1 METKSRYLKGRCDK
15 RKGGTTCQEKRREER
30 RKGEDNVERD
40 EWIDREKKLTQLIKA
55 TWMVKIKA

>member
-1 METKSRYLKGRCDK
+1 MTREKVE
-15 RKGGTTCQEKRREER
+15 QPAKRREER